1 MEHSHTT
8 ATRQPSSS
16 SFATTSTKERIS
28 PTSIAR
34 ISKKWHYVGMNI
46 LLQIGIVLGICL
58 VGEAL
63 SSILPFILPGN
74 IIGMI
79 LIFIL
84 LLVRVM
90 KIDHIR
96 QKAQFLK
103 QNMAF
108 FLVPSSV
115 SIIQH
120 TELLKEIL
128 IPLLVISMVSTILTF
143 LVTAFAVN
151 LTMKLTQKKN
161 SIPQTQTQGD
171 NNE

>member
-1 MEHSHTT
+1 MQE
-8 ATRQPSSS
+8 SSKS
-16 SFATTSTKERIS
+16 GIM
-28 PTSIAR
+28 
-34 ISKKWHYVGMNI
+34 WGMNI

-143 LVTAFAVN
+143 LLTAFAVN
-151 LTMKLTQKKN
+151 FTMKLKKKKK
-161 SIPQTQTQGD
+161 SIPQAQFQGD
-171 NNE
+171 DNE

>member
-1 MEHSHTT
+1 M
-8 ATRQPSSS
+8 
-16 SFATTSTKERIS
+16 
-28 PTSIAR
+28 
-34 ISKKWHYVGMNI
+34 
-46 LLQIGIVLGICL
+46 LQIGIVLGICL
-58 VGEAL
+58 AGECISAL
-63 SSILPFILPGN
+63 LPFILPGN

-79 LIFIL
+79 VIFIL

-143 LVTAFAVN
+143 LATAFAVS
-151 LTMKLTQKKN
+151 LTMKLTQKKKT
-161 SIPQTQTQGD
+161 IPQDYSQGAD
-171 NNE
+171 NA

>member
-1 MEHSHTT
+1 
-8 ATRQPSSS
+8 
-16 SFATTSTKERIS
+16 
-28 PTSIAR
+28 
-34 ISKKWHYVGMNI
+34 MNI

-58 VGEAL
+58 VGEAI

-79 LIFIL
+79 IIFIL

-120 TELLKEIL
+120 TAADHAQILHIVSGEGKGIALDTNQKVWAGFWYAIGIAVIYFAYGYIMFLLFHPHCGL
-128 IPLLVISMVSTILTF
+128 RS
-143 LVTAFAVN
+143 
-151 LTMKLTQKKN
+151 
-161 SIPQTQTQGD
+161 
-171 NNE
+171 

>member
-1 MEHSHTT
+1 
-8 ATRQPSSS
+8 
-16 SFATTSTKERIS
+16 
-28 PTSIAR
+28 
-34 ISKKWHYVGMNI
+34 MNI
-46 LLQIGIVLGICL
+46 LLQIGIVTGICL
-58 VGEAL
+58 VGECISAL
-63 SSILPFILPGN
+63 LPFILPGN

-79 LIFIL
+79 VIFIL

-120 TELLKEIL
+120 IELLKEIL

-143 LVTAFAVN
+143 LATAFAVS
-151 LTMKLTQKKN
+151 LTIKLTQKKK
-161 SIPQTQTQGD
+161 
-171 NNE
+171 NNPTRLFPRSGQCMRIL

>member
-1 MEHSHTT
+1 
-8 ATRQPSSS
+8 
-16 SFATTSTKERIS
+16 
-28 PTSIAR
+28 
-34 ISKKWHYVGMNI
+34 MNI
-46 LLQIGIVLGICL
+46 LLQIGIVIGICL
-58 VGEAL
+58 VGECISAL
-63 SSILPFILPGN
+63 LPFILPGN
-74 IIGMI
+74 IIAMI

-120 TELLKEIL
+120 IDLLKEIL

-143 LVTAFAVN
+143 LATALAVN
-151 LTMKLTQKKN
+151 LTMKLTQKKKPI
-161 SIPQTQTQGD
+161 SQDHSQGAD
-171 NNE
+171 NE